1 MENIDN
7 NNNNNIK
14 INNDE
19 SLINIE
25 KIYDKRGRIK
35 DSIKFDIE
43 APVSSLTEKEEEILE
58 ETEENLSKY
67 DRFKNYVSVE
77 KNVDLTKI
85 KMGKMTIVEFVAFV
99 TNLLIFP
106 AIYFQMKQTY
116 DTQEAADID
125 IWFNTLQLLGGT
137 PEGAVGLIIGYLI
150 KSTQMMLIGF
160 VAVIFRAFLNFY
172 ICFGKKGLIKDIYS

>member
-1 MENIDN
+1 MDT
-7 NNNNNIK
+7 NNI
-14 INNDE
+14 NNIEEIEIDDDE
-19 SLINIE
+19 SLIDITQ
-25 KIYDKRGRIK
+25 IYNKRGRVK
-35 DSIKFDIE
+35 GSIEVEGPIPSVQEIE
-43 APVSSLTEKEEEILE
+43 KGKVDEIEES
-58 ETEENLSKY
+58 LSKY
-67 DRFKNYVSVE
+67 DKFKNYVSIE
-77 KNVDLTKI
+77 KNVDLSKI

-106 AIYFQMKQTY
+106 AIYFQMKQTW

-172 ICFGKKGLIKDIYS
+172 ICFGKKGIIKDTLS

>member
-1 MENIDN
+1 MENIDP
-7 NNNNNIK
+7 NNNIK
-14 INNDE
+14 INDDE
-19 SLINIE
+19 TLINIE
-25 KIYDKRGRIK
+25 KIYDKRGRIQ
-35 DSIKFDIE
+35 DSIQVDIE
-43 APVSSLTEKEEEILE
+43 APVSSLTEKEEEILK

-99 TNLLIFP
+99 TNLIIFP

-116 DTQEAADID
+116 DTQEAVDID

-160 VAVIFRAFLNFY
+160 VAVIFRVFLNFY
-172 ICFGKKGLIKDIYS
+172 ICFGKKGLIKDLIS